1 MIPRKT
7 VRHEQVSRIR
17 GLFQM
22 DIKYFRSFICHR
34 KSGLWVYTLIVQATR
49 QRYYLIAI
57 DIDSWHHILGLGHKK
72 EKDKPLKI
80 ENKNVV
86 YAEDKGE
93 EGNLIAG

>member
-1 MIPRKT
+1 MNKSAEFEAYFKWTLR
-7 VRHEQVSRIR
+7 
-17 GLFQM
+17 
-22 DIKYFRSFICHR
+22 YFRSFICHR

-57 DIDSWHHILGLGHKK
+57 DIDSWHLILGLGHKK